1 VKKLGNHA
9 RLYPAFVDCR
19 LDALRKY
26 LEEIDTVTRDVRL
39 SDGNVTPD
47 FIRTVLL
54 PRVFSAIAAQKG
66 AIQHELE
73 LTRMRTQDHNS
84 GASHYLIERINHLQ
98 GELAAR
104 YEAEAIECGKRAA
117 RTQIANAS
125 GPVSLSTVPSSPSGG
140 LKALDYPS
148 DFPPDARDRIEEM
161 KIRASRELLPS
172 SVYEFKDQ
180 DLAIRCILRI
190 FLAFAKEACALRQ
203 KLAWP
208 MDRLQREAEEFLRR
222 VSIAIIF
229 AKFPGLDRFWISN
242 WNGSISADVER
253 RFKSSSEWTEY
264 EELLL
269 ASSPSLKSGGTTQ
282 RLESNVA
289 EETRKR
295 GGRPRKD
302 HERDLVRKLKAEGAT
317 WKEIARKM
325 NAETNQEKTPEAYRA
340 LLKGGPTTPTFP
352 GKNGQN

>member
-1 VKKLGNHA
+1 
-9 RLYPAFVDCR
+9 
-19 LDALRKY
+19 
-26 LEEIDTVTRDVRL
+26 
-39 SDGNVTPD
+39 
-47 FIRTVLL
+47 
-54 PRVFSAIAAQKG
+54 
-66 AIQHELE
+66 
-73 LTRMRTQDHNS
+73 
-84 GASHYLIERINHLQ
+84 
-98 GELAAR
+98 
-104 YEAEAIECGKRAA
+104 
-117 RTQIANAS
+117 
-125 GPVSLSTVPSSPSGG
+125 
-140 LKALDYPS
+140 
-148 DFPPDARDRIEEM
+148 M

-203 KLAWP
+203 KLGWP
-208 MDRLQREAEEFLRR
+208 MDRIQREAEEFLRR
-222 VSIAIIF
+222 ISIAIVS
-229 AKFPGLDRFWISN
+229 AKFPGLDRYWISN

-282 RLESNVA
+282 RRESNVA

-302 HERDLVRKLKAEGAT
+302 HERDLVRKLKAEGAS

-340 LLKGGPTTPTFP
+340 LLKGGPATPTFP